1 MSERLRIA
9 ITKGR
14 LLDQSVELFER
25 VGLDCDPS
33 GPGPPAYPLAA

>member
-25 VGLDCDPS
+25 IRPAGW
-33 GPGPPAYPLAA
+33 PPNILR